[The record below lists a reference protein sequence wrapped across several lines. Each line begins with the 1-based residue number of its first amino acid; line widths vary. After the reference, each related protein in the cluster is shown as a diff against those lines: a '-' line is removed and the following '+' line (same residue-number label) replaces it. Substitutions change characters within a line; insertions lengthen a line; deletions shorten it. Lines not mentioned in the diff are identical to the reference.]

1 MSHRNRKGPQTLIY
15 AGCDLG
21 IISAKAAIIDNN
33 DMLALEV
40 LPHKGNPR
48 QAAAEVM
55 DKALARAGLSR
66 EQIAYCVAT
75 GFGKKAV
82 PYADEVV
89 GDLIC
94 QHRAIREINTGVR
107 TVINVGGHS
116 YAAFNIDDNGCVSET
131 AVTDKCAAGTGR
143 FIEIMADALEIP
155 VEEMGRLHLNPDNPV
170 NITNQC
176 VILAES
182 EVISLINDGY
192 DRFDIYAGVAAS
204 VAGRIISLVKRVDV
218 IEEVALIGGVAKN
231 ILVVAYLERK
241 LGLKFAHLDGIDPQT
256 VGALGA
262 ALVARDERRRAE

>member
-1 MSHRNRKGPQTLIY
+1 MSHRKGLRNLIY

-21 IISAKAAIIDNN
+21 IISTKAAVIDNS
-33 DMLALEV
+33 DILALEV
-40 LPHKGNPR
+40 LPYKGDPR

-55 DKALARAGLSR
+55 DRALARANLSR

-82 PYADEVV
+82 ACADEVA

-116 YAAFNIDDNGCVSET
+116 YAAFNIDDDGRVSET

-155 VEEMGRLHLNPDNPV
+155 VEDMGRPCLNS
-170 NITNQC
+170 I
-176 VILAES
+176 IL
-182 EVISLINDGY
+182 
-192 DRFDIYAGVAAS
+192 
-204 VAGRIISLVKRVDV
+204 
-218 IEEVALIGGVAKN
+218 
-231 ILVVAYLERK
+231 
-241 LGLKFAHLDGIDPQT
+241 
-256 VGALGA
+256 
-262 ALVARDERRRAE
+262 

>member
-1 MSHRNRKGPQTLIY
+1 MNHRKGLKNLIY

-21 IISAKAAIIDNN
+21 IISAKAVIIDSSSI
-33 DMLALEV
+33 LALEV
-40 LPHKGNPR
+40 LPYKGNPK
-48 QAAAEVM
+48 QAAIEVM
-55 DKALARAGLSR
+55 DKALAKAGLSR

-82 PYADEVV
+82 PYANDVA

-116 YAAFNIDDNGCVSET
+116 YAAFNIDDDGRVSET

-155 VEEMGRLHLNPDNPV
+155 VEEMGKPPLNSANPV

-182 EVISLINDGY
+182 EVISLINDGR

-231 ILVVAYLERK
+231 ALVVAYLERK
-241 LGLKFAHLDGIDPQT
+241 LGLKFARLDGIDPQ
-256 VGALGA
+256 VIGALGA
-262 ALVARDERRRAE
+262 ALVARDGKRD

>member
-1 MSHRNRKGPQTLIY
+1 
-15 AGCDLG
+15 
-21 IISAKAAIIDNN
+21 
-33 DMLALEV
+33 
-40 LPHKGNPR
+40 
-48 QAAAEVM
+48 M
-55 DKALARAGLSR
+55 DRALARANLSR

-82 PYADEVV
+82 PCADEVA

-94 QHRAIREINTGVR
+94 HHRAIREIKTSVR

-116 YAAFNIDDNGCVSET
+116 YAAFNIDDDGWVSET

-155 VEEMGRLHLNPDNPV
+155 VEDMGRLHPNPANSV

-192 DRFDIYAGVAAS
+192 DRFDIYAGVATS

-218 IEEVALIGGVAKN
+218 RSE
-231 ILVVAYLERK
+231 
-241 LGLKFAHLDGIDPQT
+241 
-256 VGALGA
+256 
-262 ALVARDERRRAE
+262 ERRVG